1 MTVARPPAILD
12 HLSALADTT
21 RSRILLLLDRHE
33 LTVSEL
39 CAVFQVPQSSMSRQ
53 LRLLVDEGWLAW
65 RAEGTSRRY
74 RATPEVMEW
83 MEDPPGYS
91 AVRATLRVLEE
102 KGHVTHREDGP
113 RYVYLPTVPT
123 EAAREDALRHVM
135 ATFFNGSLDQTVTA
149 LLRMSDV
156 DVADGEIERL
166 RNAIRQA
173 RQSGR

>member
-1 MTVARPPAILD
+1 MAETFPPPLSRRERQIMDVLYRQSEATVA
-12 HLSALADTT
+12 
-21 RSRILLLLDRHE
+21 
-33 LTVSEL
+33 
-39 CAVFQVPQSSMSRQ
+39 
-53 LRLLVDEGWLAW
+53 
-65 RAEGTSRRY
+65 
-74 RATPEVMEW
+74 EVMEW

-149 LLRMSDV
+149 LLRMSDKEL
-156 DVADGEIERL
+156 DDERIGRL
-166 RNAIRQA
+166 EALIANARKE
-173 RQSGR
+173 GR